1 MKPSE
6 IVTMARQDTGT
17 TTGLMSDVIAYT
29 RLNLVLNDTRR
40 DAINLDTSLDN
51 TTWNINTVAGTS
63 SYTMTSPIANTTL
76 STSTFG
82 VGNKLKV

>member
-29 RLNLVLNDTRR
+29 RLNLAITDTLR
-40 DAINLDTSLDN
+40 DAINLNSSLDN
-51 TTWNINTVAGTS
+51 TTWNINTVA
-63 SYTMTSPIANTTL
+63 
-76 STSTFG
+76 
-82 VGNKLKV
+82 